1 MQEPRVT
8 LDDSIIHVRTT
19 FRAEYPKTPKRCSV
33 GNLSEKLHD
42 EYMQFC
48 EENSLGQAEALAS
61 LLDFAYQHAATY
73 EKELAALKKQTKRR
87 A

>member
-1 MQEPRVT
+1 MPEPRVT
-8 LDDSIIHVRTT
+8 LDDSIIHVRTN
-19 FRAEYPKTPKRCSV
+19 FRVEYPKTPKRCSV

-48 EENSLGQAEALAS
+48 DEQGLGQAEALAS
-61 LLDFAYQHAATY
+61 LLDFTYQHEAAY
-73 EKELAALKKQTKRR
+73 AKEITAIKKQTKRR